1 MYDPSNPTI
10 LRDYSYNNLLR
21 KTELTNSN
29 INWVIDTDLQICNYG
44 YVLINGI
51 CTIEDFNLNFKIF
64 SIVEPD
70 TLTLDLRSGN

>member
-29 INWVIDTDLQICNYG
+29 INWVIDTDL
-44 YVLINGI
+44 
-51 CTIEDFNLNFKIF
+51 
-64 SIVEPD
+64 
-70 TLTLDLRSGN
+70 